1 MPLGFW
7 EVYSIGVGGMIGGGI
22 FAVLGLSLTLAGFA
36 APVAFLLAGIVAALT
51 GYSYAK
57 LSVRYPSRGGTI
69 EFLVR
74 GFGPGLLS
82 GALNLLLFL
91 SYTVMIALYAYAFGS
106 YAAGGLGLGGAWPRV
121 FAVAV
126 ILVFTLV
133 NALGVVVSGRVE
145 EGLVFF
151 KLFVLLLVAGAGLA
165 LVEWSRFAPS
175 NWPSIIRVVTGGM
188 IIFLAYEGFELIA
201 NAARD
206 VEDLRVIPK
215 ALYASIATVITIYIL
230 VAIVAAGVLS
240 PEEVIKYRDYVLAVA
255 AKPSLGEIG
264 FTLVVLGALASTS
277 SAINATLFGTGRASY
292 VVAKYGHLPGW
303 FGRRL
308 WREATEGLL
317 IIAGISALLAGLASL
332 EQISVAGSAGF
343 LLVFTAVN
351 IAAYRLWREAR
362 VNRVVAAAAIAATL
376 SSLIVL
382 VGYTLLTNPV
392 QVEVFLAI
400 LAASFAAEYLLQ
412 KRRRIHEY
420 IDEELRVREEN
431 IRSWASWLPRLARE
445 VREELREGEVYLVGS
460 VARGEL
466 HRAHDVDLLVVT
478 RRAESEVR
486 EVVRRVMERLGL
498 HPYRHPVDVHVARP
512 EEKEKRLRESRG
524 YKRLA

>member
-22 FAVLGLSLTLAGFA
+22 FAVLGLSLVLAGFA
-36 APVAFLLAGIVAALT
+36 APVAFLIAGLVAALT

-82 GALNLLLFL
+82 GSLNLLLFL

-106 YAAGGLGLGGAWPRV
+106 YAAGGLGLGGAWPRIL
-121 FAVAV
+121 AVAV
-126 ILVFTLV
+126 IALFTLI

-151 KLFVLLLVAGAGLA
+151 KLFVLLLVVGAGLA
-165 LVEWSRFAPS
+165 LVHWFRFSPS
-175 NWPSIIRVVTGGM
+175 NWPDPIKIVTGGM

-201 NAARD
+201 NASRD
-206 VEDLRVIPK
+206 VRDLRVIPR
-215 ALYASIATVITIYIL
+215 ATYAAIATVIAVYVL

-240 PEEVIKYRDYVLAVA
+240 PQEVIKYRDYVLAVA
-255 AKPSLGEIG
+255 AKPALGEIG
-264 FTLVVLGALASTS
+264 FMLVVLGALASTS

-292 VVAKYGHLPGW
+292 VVARYGHLPEW
-303 FGRRL
+303 FGKRL

-317 IIAGISALLAGLASL
+317 IIAIVSALLAGLASL

-351 IAAYRLWREAR
+351 IVAYRLRREAR
-362 VNRVVAAAAIAATL
+362 VNKFLALMAVAA
-376 SSLIVL
+376 SGVSLLVL
-382 VGYTLLTNPV
+382 LGYMIITSPN
-392 QVEVFLAI
+392 QVVVFAAI
-400 LAASFAAEYLLQ
+400 LAASVIAEYLLQ
-412 KRRRIHEY
+412 KRRKIHEY
-420 IDEELRVREEN
+420 IDEELRIREEN
-431 IRSWASWLPRLARE
+431 IRSWSKWVPRLARE
-445 VREELREGEVYLVGS
+445 LKNEIREAEVYLVGS

-466 HRAHDVDLLVVT
+466 HQAHDVDLLVVT
-478 RRAESEVR
+478 EKEEKEIRAALER
-486 EVVRRVMERLGL
+486 IMKRLGF
-498 HPYRHPVDVHVARP
+498 HPYRYPVDIHVANP
-512 EEKEKRLRESRG
+512 AEKERRLKKSKV
-524 YKRLA
+524 YQKLA